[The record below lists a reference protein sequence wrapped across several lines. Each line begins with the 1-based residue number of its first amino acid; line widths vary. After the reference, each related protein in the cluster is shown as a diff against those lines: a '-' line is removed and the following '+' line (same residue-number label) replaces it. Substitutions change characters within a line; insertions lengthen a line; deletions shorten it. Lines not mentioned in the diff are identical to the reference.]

1 MSALHMTDYYGA
13 LKNLYACTTCG
24 SFELRSL
31 LGTISGDAVNLTGG
45 TATFNDKSVAN
56 GKLVTRSEERRV
68 GKEASNY
75 WLDSVSTTNANITA
89 LHLTGNFTARNK
101 ADEGNKCAPA

>member
-56 GKLVTRSEERRV
+56 GKLVTLAGESLS
-68 GKEASNY
+68 GSDAANY
-75 WLDSVSTTNANITA
+75 LLDSVATANANITA
-89 LHLTGNFTARNK
+89 LHHTGSFTTETK
-101 ADEGNKCAPA
+101 VYDGNNSHTA